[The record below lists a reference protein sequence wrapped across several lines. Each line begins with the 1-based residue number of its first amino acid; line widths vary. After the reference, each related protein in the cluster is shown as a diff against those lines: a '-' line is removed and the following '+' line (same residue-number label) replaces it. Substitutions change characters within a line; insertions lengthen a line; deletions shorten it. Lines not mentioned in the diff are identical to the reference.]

1 MDRGREGAREK
12 PGLREGGKE
21 RRREEKRDGER

>member
-1 MDRGREGAREK
+1 MDRGRKGAREK